1 MKINNA
7 LWIQGGGKRNPYR
20 HSRKHRI
27 LKVKGVEA
35 GPRRRGR
42 EQPCERAQQMRV
54 LRVWSMAVAVCSA
67 HQRIT
72 ALRGA
77 FIPRCNMQLMKSEK
91 WLPLISVQWPPV
103 DWNDWFRFPFVTL
116 GHNDLLDKTRDM
128 ICASTAGSHPEPR
141 VKGMCVGWFT
151 VSIVLMIQKHLY
163 TPI

>member
-1 MKINNA
+1 MKINNG
-7 LWIQGGGKRNPYR
+7 LWIQGDGKRMPYR
-20 HSRKHRI
+20 HSWKHRI

-103 DWNDWFRFPFVTL
+103 EWNDWSRFPFFIL
-116 GHNDLLDKTRDM
+116 GHNDLLDKMRDM
-128 ICASTAGSHPEPR
+128 LRIYCWFAPTKPH

-163 TPI
+163 TPL